1 MDGELGRKFR
11 VCFPLA
17 AHALNHVR
25 AAAAVRSSSPWVAVS
40 SARIAFEH
48 ALAAQWVLLTE
59 NGEDQLAQE
68 MSVQNHRRSSE
79 FVGAVGRA
87 AIDDP
92 ALAESASLARELQA
106 LVGEKPSSVWSVP
119 MVCDRFSP
127 TRLFY
132 NIYRDLSQ
140 AVHPSYG
147 LIGAYL
153 EITPPPEGA
162 VRGVNTHGAASQ
174 PGELTRGLALSGLWA
189 LYVLEVC
196 RGGQP
201 HAADVVQMGER
212 AGLPVDLRDSD
223 QSPHLQP
230 RPTRTSDEESKL

>member
-1 MDGELGRKFR
+1 
-11 VCFPLA
+11 VA
-17 AHALNHVR
+17 A
-25 AAAAVRSSSPWVAVS
+25 S

-48 ALAAQWVLLTE
+48 ALTAQWILLTE
-59 NGEDQLAQE
+59 NGEDQLARE
-68 MSVQNHRRSSE
+68 MSVQAHRRCSE
-79 FVGAVGRA
+79 FVGAVGQA
-87 AIDDP
+87 AIDEP
-92 ALAESASLARELQA
+92 AMAECASLASELQA

-119 MVCDRFSP
+119 MLCDRFSP

-147 LIGAYL
+147 LISAYL
-153 EITPPPEGA
+153 EIAPPPEST

-174 PGELTRGLALSGLWA
+174 RGELIRGLALAGLWA
-189 LYVLEVC
+189 LYVLEVF

-201 HAADVVQMGER
+201 HAAGVAQMGETV
-212 AGLPVDLRDSD
+212 GLPVDLRASD

-230 RPTRTSDEESKL
+230 PTSRSDEGAEL